1 MYLLRSFTLWSL
13 YEVGFPRKLLLESA
27 IGPEP
32 PREAVLEWPT
42 DRGPPHNVLQEEPTA
57 AEPRGVLLE

>member
-13 YEVGFPRKLLLESA
+13 YEAGFPRKLFLESA
-27 IGPEP
+27 IGPES
-32 PREAVLEWPT
+32 PRESVLEWPT
-42 DRGPPHNVLQEEPTA
+42 DLGPPHDVLQEEPTA